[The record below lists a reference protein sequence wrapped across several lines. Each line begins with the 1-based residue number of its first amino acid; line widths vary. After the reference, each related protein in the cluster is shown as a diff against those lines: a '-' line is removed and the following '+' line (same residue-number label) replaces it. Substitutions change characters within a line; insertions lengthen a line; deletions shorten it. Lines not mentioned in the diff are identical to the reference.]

1 MRGGCY
7 GARPMTDAGP
17 STTTHT
23 SDARL
28 ALAASLRRLGNALVA
43 HQPDDGTL
51 AEITRRV
58 DEVLPS
64 VEAAPERVHSL
75 LARRE
80 TVFAR
85 TMPEGAEAIP
95 ASAFP
100 DCVVSGRANPMGIGA
115 RAWREGDE
123 AVCQVVLG
131 KAFEGAPGRAHGGV
145 VAALMD
151 QTMGLVMSIS
161 GSPAFT
167 GRLTV
172 TYRHPTPL
180 GRQLEGR
187 ARLAARTGRKM
198 TVVGELRDGDRL
210 LVQGEGLFVAV
221 DPDRFFDAEV

>member
-1 MRGGCY
+1 
-7 GARPMTDAGP
+7 MTDAGP
-17 STTTHT
+17 ATAAHT

-43 HQPDDGTL
+43 HQPDDEVL
-51 AEITRRV
+51 ADITRRV
-58 DEVLPS
+58 NELLPS
-64 VEAAPERVHSL
+64 VEAAPDRVHSL
-75 LARRE
+75 LARRA
-80 TVFAR
+80 TVFAG

-115 RAWREGDE
+115 RLWREGDE

-180 GRQLEGR
+180 GRQLEAR

-198 TVVGELRDGDRL
+198 TVTGELRAGDQL

-221 DPDRFFDAEV
+221 DPDQFFDTEA